1 MFKRD
6 TEGLKEGFVSF
17 GQRQLLLPVSAY
29 GYRFTFDGQL
39 SDVHLFIELSHCQKS
54 LFSFVTALLK
64 T

>member
-1 MFKRD
+1 MFNKRD
-6 TEGLKEGFVSF
+6 TEGLKEGLLALDRDRLVVS
-17 GQRQLLLPVSAY
+17 VY
-29 GYRFTFDGQL
+29 GYSFMFDGQL